1 MTQLD
6 SQPVA
11 PLGHS
16 FGTESSGDDRRS
28 RRSRRRRYRRL
39 RRWRRIILALGLVL
53 VLLAGTA
60 LVGAART
67 PGNQSYSA
75 KLADW
80 LRGHH
85 ASALVTPIESWYYQS
100 QAPSKGGRPRGLNPL
115 PPAAPKAPVAPAAPV
130 VGPAPTAVAPHLAPP
145 ANVPLVVSPPLPAE
159 GQWQAVGPLLHGR
172 PGMYEAQFR
181 ADSTYTSQITS
192 AVWIDPKALSLSL
205 VPGSQEPGGTWSE
218 PPYLSGSA
226 EASAVAAFN
235 GGFRFADAHG
245 GFYLDGRQAVPL
257 RDGAASLVI
266 SGSGKVDIGTWGSEV
281 SMTPDVKAV
290 LQNLIP
296 IVDNGRTA
304 PSATYQDA
312 SIWGSTVGAATVVP
326 RSGIGVT
333 ASGALVY
340 VAGPALTAL
349 TLAESLQRAGAVRAM
364 ALDLNPEWV
373 TFNFFGHTDPTG
385 ATSATKLY
393 PSMRRPADRY
403 LAPTRESRDFLVV
416 SVPASS

>member
-1 MTQLD
+1 MTELASDPVTRPELPFGEELPD
-6 SQPVA
+6 SDRGPV
-11 PLGHS
+11 H
-16 FGTESSGDDRRS
+16 F
-28 RRSRRRRYRRL
+28 RRRRPLLL
-39 RRWRRIILALGLVL
+39 RRWRRIVLAVGLVL
-53 VLLAGTA
+53 VLLVSTS
-60 LVGAART
+60 LIGAATT
-67 PGNQSYSA
+67 PGNESYSA

-80 LRGHH
+80 LRSHH

-100 QAPSKGGRPRGLNPL
+100 QAPNKGGRPRALNPL
-115 PPAAPKAPVAPAAPV
+115 PPVAGRV
-130 VGPAPTAVAPHLAPP
+130 VGPAPAAVAPHVAPP
-145 ANVPLVVSPPLPAE
+145 ANVPLVVSPALPAE
-159 GQWQAVGPLLHGR
+159 GQWQAVGPLVHGR

-205 VPGSQEPGGTWSE
+205 VPGTQEPGGTWAE
-218 PPYLSGSA
+218 PPYLSGAA
-226 EASAVAAFN
+226 EAAAVAAFN

-266 SGSGKVDIGTWGSEV
+266 SNNGTVSIGSWGTEV

-290 LQNLIP
+290 LQNLVP
-296 IVDNGRTA
+296 IVDNGQTA

-312 SIWGSTVGAATVVP
+312 SIWGTTVGSATVVP
-326 RSGIGVT
+326 RSGLGVT

-364 ALDLNPEWV
+364 ALDLNPTWV
-373 TFNFFGHTDPTG
+373 TFNFFNHTDASGVPT
-385 ATSATKLY
+385 ATKLY

-403 LAPTRESRDFLVV
+403 LGPTRESRDFFVV
-416 SVPASS
+416 SVPPSG

>member
-1 MTQLD
+1 M
-6 SQPVA
+6 V
-11 PLGHS
+11 
-16 FGTESSGDDRRS
+16 
-28 RRSRRRRYRRL
+28 
-39 RRWRRIILALGLVL
+39 

-60 LVGAART
+60 LIGAATT
-67 PGNQSYSA
+67 PGNESYTA

-80 LRGHH
+80 LRAHH

-100 QAPSKGGRPRGLNPL
+100 QAPTKGGRPRALNPL
-115 PPAAPKAPVAPAAPV
+115 PPTPPTTPPGPPAPPASPGPVVAPMPE
-130 VGPAPTAVAPHLAPP
+130 AVAPHLAPP
-145 ANVPLVVSPPLPAE
+145 VNVPLVVSPALPSE
-159 GQWQAVGPLLHGR
+159 GQWQAVGPLVHGL

-181 ADSTYTSQITS
+181 ADSTYTGQVTT
-192 AVWIDPKALSLSL
+192 AVWIDPKVLSLSL
-205 VPGSQEPGGTWSE
+205 VPGTQEPGGTWSE
-218 PPYLSGSA
+218 PPYLDGGA
-226 EASAVAAFN
+226 EAAAVAAFN
-235 GGFRFADAHG
+235 GGFRFSDAHG

-266 SGSGKVDIGTWGSEV
+266 SSNGGISVGAWGSEV

-290 LQNLIP
+290 LQNLVP
-296 IVDNGRTA
+296 IVDNAKTA

-312 SIWGSTVGAATVVP
+312 SIWGSTVGSATVVP
-326 RSGIGVT
+326 RSGLGVT

-373 TFNFFGHTDPTG
+373 TFNFFNHTDSSGVP
-385 ATSATKLY
+385 SATKLY

-403 LAPTRESRDFLVV
+403 LAPTRESRDFLAV
-416 SVPASS
+416 SIPPSG

>member
-1 MTQLD
+1 MTELASD
-6 SQPVA
+6 PVA
-11 PLGHS
+11 RPEPP
-16 FGTESSGDDRRS
+16 FGTEPRGEDRGPRRS
-28 RRSRRRRYRRL
+28 RL
-39 RRWRRIILALGLVL
+39 RRWRRIVLAVGLVL
-53 VLLAGTA
+53 VLLVSTA
-60 LVGAART
+60 LIGAATT

-80 LRGHH
+80 LRAHH

-100 QAPSKGGRPRGLNPL
+100 QAPNKGGRPLALNPL
-115 PPAAPKAPVAPAAPV
+115 PAAAPTVPPPATAPV
-130 VGPAPTAVAPHLAPP
+130 VGPMPQPVTPHLEPP
-145 ANVPLVVSPPLPAE
+145 GNVPLVVSPALPSE
-159 GQWQAVGPLLHGR
+159 GQWQAVGPIVNGR

-205 VPGSQEPGGTWSE
+205 VPGTQEPGGTWSE
-218 PPYLSGSA
+218 PPYLSGAA

-266 SGSGKVDIGTWGSEV
+266 SANGTVSMGTWGSEV
-281 SMTPDVKAV
+281 SMTPNVRAV

-296 IVDNGRTA
+296 IVDNGQAA

-312 SIWGSTVGAATVVP
+312 SIWGSTVGTATVVP
-326 RSGIGVT
+326 RSGLGVT

-340 VAGPALTAL
+340 VAGPALTAE

-373 TFNFFGHTDPTG
+373 TFNFFNHTDATGVPT
-385 ATSATKLY
+385 ASKLY

-403 LAPTRESRDFLVV
+403 LAPTHESRDFLVV
-416 SVPASS
+416 SVPPSS